1 MQKEARKNPENYSAA
16 STKKSVA
23 SEGVQEGVVLGLV
36 LDLKTF
42 GDVDRRIRGSRRF
55 GP

>member
-1 MQKEARKNPENYSAA
+1 MKDNS
-16 STKKSVA
+16 
-23 SEGVQEGVVLGLV
+23 SEGVQEVVEGVVLGLV